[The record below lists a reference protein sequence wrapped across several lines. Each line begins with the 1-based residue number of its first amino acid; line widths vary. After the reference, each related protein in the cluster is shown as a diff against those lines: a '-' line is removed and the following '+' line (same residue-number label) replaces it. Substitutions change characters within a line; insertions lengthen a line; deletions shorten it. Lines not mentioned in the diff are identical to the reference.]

1 MEKIKKV
8 WWKEL
13 IPYVV
18 IVIVVLLVRTFIV
31 TPVQVSGSSMEP
43 TLDGGEIMFL
53 WKTKNIKRYDIVVA
67 NLVKDGK
74 KVDILI
80 KRVYGLPGEKIQIE
94 NGKVYINDHVIDD
107 MYGVGDTGDGVLY
120 TLGEDE
126 YFIMG
131 DNRNVSY
138 DSRYIGPF
146 KSKDI
151 EGITNFIVF
160 PFSKFG
166 NVK

>member
-1 MEKIKKV
+1 MEKIKKIK
-8 WWKEL
+8 WKEL
-13 IPYVV
+13 IPYII

-67 NLVKDGK
+67 NLVRDGK

-80 KRVYGLPGEKIQIE
+80 KRVYGMPGEKVLIE
-94 NGKVYINDHVIDD
+94 NGKIYINDHILDD
-107 MYGVGDTGDGVLY
+107 PYGTGDTGDGVSY

-151 EGITNFIVF
+151 EGTTNFIVF
-160 PFSKFG
+160 PFTRFG
-166 NVK
+166 SVE